1 MNAQDLAKAMEDVSL
16 RGSLMN
22 NLDPEAVS
30 AFEEYVSEYQESET
44 VINKKD
50 GS

>member
-1 MNAQDLAKAMEDVSL
+1 MNAQDLARAMEDVSL
-16 RGSLMN
+16 RSSLMK
-22 NLDPEAVS
+22 NLDSEEAS

-50 GS
+50 S

>member
-22 NLDPEAVS
+22 NLDPHR
-30 AFEEYVSEYQESET
+30 
-44 VINKKD
+44 NGKL
-50 GS
+50 